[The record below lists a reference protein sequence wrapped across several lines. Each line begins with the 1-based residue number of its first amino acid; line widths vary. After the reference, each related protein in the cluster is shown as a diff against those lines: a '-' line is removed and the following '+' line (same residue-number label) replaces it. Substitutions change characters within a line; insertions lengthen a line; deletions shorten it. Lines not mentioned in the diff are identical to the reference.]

1 MADCLANS
9 DGAAP
14 NRLLVEVVKH
24 IWPEYDTQV
33 VSYSKNK
40 FISFEGHLAQH
51 ITQSSFVD
59 SCNELSGH
67 SLMNYHLC

>member
-14 NRLLVEVVKH
+14 NRLLVGAVKH

-40 FISFEGHLAQH
+40 FNNFEGHLAWH

-59 SCNELSGH
+59 SCKELSAH
-67 SLMNYHLC
+67 SFMN